1 MDLDYKEFENKTM
14 LYAYLHEQLRLIGAE
29 TSDFGAVLANA
40 AALLKLQ
47 LKNVNW
53 TGFYLLKGTRLVL
66 GPFQG
71 KPAVAEIAVGSGVCG
86 TAVQE
91 RRTRLVEDVHA
102 CCNHIACDLATNS
115 EIVTP
120 IFVHN
125 EVVGVIDIDS
135 PEPARFD
142 HEDAA
147 GLEEFAVILAGFME
161 SGCPPCF

>member
-1 MDLDYKEFENKTM
+1 MDLDYKEFANKTL
-14 LYAYLHEQLRLIGAE
+14 LYAYLHQQLRLIGAE

-53 TGFYLLKGTRLVL
+53 AGFYLLKEERLVL

-71 KPAVAEIAVGSGVCG
+71 KPAVAEIAVGTGVCG
-86 TAVQE
+86 TAAWE
-91 RRTRLVEDVHA
+91 RKTQLVEDVHS

-115 EIVTP
+115 EIVVP

-135 PEPARFD
+135 PKPAYFD
-142 HEDAA
+142 HEDVV
-147 GLEEFAVILAGFME
+147 GLEEFAVILASFME
-161 SGCPPCF
+161 PELT

>member
-14 LYAYLHEQLRLIGAE
+14 LYASLHEQLRLIGAE

-53 TGFYLLKGTRLVL
+53 AGFYLLKGARLVL

-71 KPAVAEIAVGSGVCG
+71 KPAVAEIVVGSGVCG

-91 RRTRLVEDVHA
+91 RRTQLVEDVHA

-115 EIVTP
+115 EIVIP

-161 SGCPPCF
+161 SGI

>member
-1 MDLDYKEFENKTM
+1 MDLDYKEFENKSQ

-47 LKNVNW
+47 LKSVNW
-53 TGFYLLKGTRLVL
+53 AGFYLLKKVRLVL

-71 KPAVAEIAVGSGVCG
+71 KPAVAEIAVGTGVCG

-91 RRTRLVEDVHA
+91 RKTQLVADVHA

-142 HEDAA
+142 HEDVV
-147 GLEEFAVILAGFME
+147 GLEEFAVILASFME
-161 SGCPPCF
+161 SELT